1 MTTENILYTDGRD
14 VTVTDSVLQVRS
26 KWYSLDGITKHA
38 FSIIQPVRFPG
49 IFLLTAGALLTIA
62 GGANLIDA
70 DLNWMKGMPVQSND
84 LALGIGILMLL
95 TGAAVMRS
103 LRERYAVRITTA
115 EGEKNVV
122 ISTHKEYITQI
133 IHALNGAFFARI
145 HSGSEKNP
153 KGQFTVSAR

>member
-14 VTVTDSVLQVRS
+14 VTVTQSALQVRS
-26 KWYSLDGITKHA
+26 KWYNLDGITKHA
-38 FSIIQPVRFPG
+38 FSIIQPVRFPAILLFVTG
-49 IFLLTAGALLTIA
+49 ISLTIS
-62 GGANLIDA
+62 GGANLIALDIQ
-70 DLNWMKGMPVQSND
+70 LIGSMPVPLNGIALWVGVFMM
-84 LALGIGILMLL
+84 LA
-95 TGAAVMRS
+95 GAVMMRS

-145 HSGSEKNP
+145 HDSSQKRAPRE
-153 KGQFTVSAR
+153 FTVSAR